1 MGCQKGSEVSRC
13 LLTDTDIRELLESEE
28 IKITPFEEGCLTP
41 VGYDLRV
48 GEYGVSWKKRRLI
61 SIKDEKQI
69 TIDPGDTVLL
79 SVREKI
85 QVSKNVGG
93 TIHSKVSLVSRGYSH
108 ISTTVDPGWKGE
120 LTILIS
126 NARRTPLTLEFEE
139 PFCTLV
145 LYKTES
151 PATKEAPEPR
161 ALPEFFK
168 SLLKL
173 EEKLSWRRRIRNAL
187 SRKPSI
193 IIVSILLGY
202 GITLGVFSCFWFL
215 WGIETNTTIVSAIL
229 GSGGIVSAA
238 IMSKF

>member
-1 MGCQKGSEVSRC
+1 
-13 LLTDTDIRELLESEE
+13 LLTDTDIAKLMKSGE
-28 IKITPFEEGCLTP
+28 IKFTHFEEQCLTP

-48 GEYGVSWKKRRLI
+48 GEYGVSWKKRHPT
-61 SIKDEKQI
+61 SIKNEKQI
-69 TIDPGDTVLL
+69 VIDPGDTVLI

-85 QVSKNVGG
+85 QVSKNIGG
-93 TIHSKVSLVSRGYSH
+93 TIHSKVSLVSRGFSH

-120 LTILIS
+120 MTILIS
-126 NARRTPLTLEFEE
+126 NTITTPLTLYFEE

-145 LYKTES
+145 LYRTES

-168 SLLKL
+168 SLLEL
-173 EEKLSWRRRIRNAL
+173 EEKLSWKKRIGNAL

-193 IIVSILLGY
+193 LVISTLLGY
-202 GITLGVFSCFWFL
+202 GITLGIFSCFWFFL
-215 WGIETNTTIVSAIL
+215 RIETNATIVAALI
-229 GSGGIVSAA
+229 GSGGVLSAA

>member
-1 MGCQKGSEVSRC
+1 MKSG
-13 LLTDTDIRELLESEE
+13 E
-28 IKITPFEEGCLTP
+28 IKITPFEEECLTP

-79 SVREKI
+79 AVREKI

-108 ISTTVDPGWKGE
+108 ISTTLDPGWKGE
-120 LTILIS
+120 MTILIS
-126 NARRTPLTLEFEE
+126 NTRSIPLTLEFEQ

-145 LYKTES
+145 LSKTKS

-161 ALPEFFK
+161 ALSEFFK

-173 EEKLSWRRRIRNAL
+173 EEKLSWRRRILNVL
-187 SRKPSI
+187 SKKPI
-193 IIVSILLGY
+193 ILIGSILLGY
-202 GITLGVFSCFWFL
+202 GITLGAFGCFWLFL
-215 WGIETNTTIVSAIL
+215 RIEINATIVSAIL
-229 GSGGIVSAA
+229 GSGGVLSAA
-238 IMSKF
+238 IMSRF

>member
-1 MGCQKGSEVSRC
+1 
-13 LLTDTDIRELLESEE
+13 LLTDTDIRALIKSGE
-28 IKITPFEEGCLTP
+28 IKIAPFEEECLTP

-48 GEYGVSWKKRRLI
+48 GEYGVSWKKRRLF
-61 SIKDEKQI
+61 SLKDEKQI

-85 QVSKNVGG
+85 EVSKNIGG

-126 NARRTPLTLEFEE
+126 NTRTTPLTLKFEQ

-145 LYKTES
+145 LHKSAS
-151 PATKEAPEPR
+151 PATKEAPGPR

-168 SLLKL
+168 SLLEL
-173 EEKLSWRRRIRNAL
+173 EEKLSWKRRIRNAL
-187 SRKPSI
+187 TKKPSI
-193 IIVSILLGY
+193 LAASVLIGY
-202 GITLGVFSCFWFL
+202 GVTLGVFGCFWFVFR
-215 WGIETNTTIVSAIL
+215 IETNATIVSAII
-229 GSGGIVSAA
+229 GSGTVLSAA